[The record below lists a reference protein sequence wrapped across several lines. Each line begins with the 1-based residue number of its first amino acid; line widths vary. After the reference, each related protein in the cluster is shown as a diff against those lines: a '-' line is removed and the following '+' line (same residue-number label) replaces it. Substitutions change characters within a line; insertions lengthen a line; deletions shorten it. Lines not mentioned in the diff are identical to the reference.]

1 VDQCPGQMP
10 PWQRPSQ
17 TCRWDPVM
25 TSALKNSQIDH
36 GFDDSTQIWTPGYAH
51 SKQKIKANL
60 LVVSPLLNGRRRH
73 AGDMDERRRTMTQV
87 ASSVHD
93 ARGRYEESQRTN
105 SSPRSSCSGRS
116 RGVGSGT
123 SGRWTVE
130 FPDEL
135 RRKGT
140 AYSQ

>member
-17 TCRWDPVM
+17 TCWWDPVM

-36 GFDDSTQIWTPGYAH
+36 GFDDSMRIWTRGYAH

-60 LVVSPLLNGRRRH
+60 LVVSPLLNGRRTH
-73 AGDMDERRRTMTQV
+73 AGDMAERRRTMMRA

-93 ARGRYEESQRTN
+93 DRGRYEGSKRTN
-105 SSPRSSCSGRS
+105 SSPRSSCSDRS

-123 SGRWTVE
+123 SARCSSDT
-130 FPDEL
+130 
-135 RRKGT
+135 
-140 AYSQ
+140 SQTYL